1 MGEKTKQSTKAPLF
15 GGRELLFSQRELLL
29 LVGPLLDT
37 CSVFLELSVI
47 NVRTAWPRYVSGFW
61 VNLCQGICTFLT
73 MVIFGNPLLEKLDRV
88 KVQYGMM
95 EDEDGL

>member
-1 MGEKTKQSTKAPLF
+1 MGVF
-15 GGRELLFSQRELLL
+15 GFLTTLL

-61 VNLCQGICTFLT
+61 
-73 MVIFGNPLLEKLDRV
+73 
-88 KVQYGMM
+88 
-95 EDEDGL
+95 